1 VLSVPAFHTPH
12 HSDLLQGIRSRLNI
26 HEHEWLPGLLN
37 AGELRFVSR
46 HFSDYSA
53 VHRGDLLSEFF
64 RIAASEHFF
73 ASTTRHKMDRHNSK
87 PMPPDGRGVAAAS
100 RVVPSRKARHYRDHD
115 YVLAGPRPLDYDEPD
130 AKASIGRHKRVVS
143 HHKRHNSQ
151 DGYHLVIHGS
161 DHISRRP
168 TPSTASPF
176 NTRETLEQARRGKRP
191 ELQELPSNRKRSADA
206 EENRQHSFKKLR
218 KSKDDRS
225 DRLCLQCGNYHSSPC
240 HVPLCS
246 ACGLEHYDQVSC
258 LDAVEKLKQRL
269 ELHAPPETPLSSK
282 QKDKKKMAS
291 KSLPLHFRVENHVPA
306 ATSTALRAPTIG
318 SASESF
324 THDQKKESPGKRTCP
339 LCRECGSFHRSPC
352 KWLVCGTCKVKHHPE
367 TPCAM
372 AGARLKTRLEEEDAR
387 QAQVAEEIKQR
398 AQDIIDM
405 NDKMASTGL
414 RFRRSS
420 APSPG
425 RAFDPEVAPKKIKK
439 LKKNTRFCRDCG
451 RYLNGPCTWPTCGKC
466 GIKHFDYVTCW
477 KAQQT
482 LQNRLDTFDRGYGTS
497 QQWKIKTSPEPS
509 QPSSMPVEPQSN
521 SNHVV
526 PAAPVNIAAP
536 VNMTFNIPAD
546 NQRSWSL
553 DSNKTVHF
561 GLPPSMPGFS
571 VSTSSMPPQTNNHVH
586 PSCQALLL
594 EQSERAAPSPHS
606 KADVPLTRNVIP
618 LSNSHNEPSQA
629 VTHDVSVEQNVD
641 AFIADVFQ
649 AMHGN
654 GQVVMRYTTGPQG
667 TPSYLEY
674 LRRNSSS

>member
-1 VLSVPAFHTPH
+1 
-12 HSDLLQGIRSRLNI
+12 
-26 HEHEWLPGLLN
+26 
-37 AGELRFVSR
+37 
-46 HFSDYSA
+46 
-53 VHRGDLLSEFF
+53 
-64 RIAASEHFF
+64 
-73 ASTTRHKMDRHNSK
+73 MDRPNSK
-87 PMPPDGRGVAAAS
+87 PMPPGGSGVAAAI

-115 YVLAGPRPLDYDEPD
+115 YVLAGPRPLDYDELDLNTSDP
-130 AKASIGRHKRVVS
+130 KPSISRHKRTVS
-143 HHKRHNSQ
+143 QHKRHNSQ

-161 DHISRRP
+161 DHSSRRL
-168 TPSTASPF
+168 TTSTASPF

-206 EENRQHSFKKLR
+206 EETRQHSFKKQR

-225 DRLCLQCGNYHSSPC
+225 DRLCLQCGNYHISPC
-240 HVPLCS
+240 FVPLCS
-246 ACGLEHYDQVSC
+246 ACGLKHYGQISC

-269 ELHAPPETPLSSK
+269 ELHAPPEIPLSSK
-282 QKDKKKMAS
+282 QVDKKMAP
-291 KSLPLHFRVENHVPA
+291 KSLPLHFRVESHVPA
-306 ATSTALRAPTIG
+306 APSSDLRAPTLG
-318 SASESF
+318 SASESS
-324 THDQKKESPGKRTCP
+324 TDHQKKESPGKRTCP
-339 LCRECGSFHRSPC
+339 LCRDCGSFHRSPC
-352 KWLVCGTCKVKHHPE
+352 KWLVCETCKVKHHPE

-372 AGARLKTRLEEEDAR
+372 AEARLKTRLEEDDAR

-398 AQDIIDM
+398 AQDIIEM
-405 NDKMASTGL
+405 NEKMASTGL

-425 RAFDPEVAPKKIKK
+425 RAFSPEVAPKKTKM

-466 GIKHFDYVTCW
+466 GIKHFGNVSCL

-482 LQNRLDTFDRGYGTS
+482 LQHRLDTFDRGYGTS
-497 QQWKIKTSPEPS
+497 QQKKIKTSPEPS
-509 QPSSMPVEPQSN
+509 QPSSMPVEPLSN

-526 PAAPVNIAAP
+526 PAAPVSVAAP
-536 VNMTFNIPAD
+536 VNMTFNIPA
-546 NQRSWSL
+546 NGQMSWSL

-571 VSTSSMPPQTNNHVH
+571 VSTSSTPPQTNNHVH
-586 PSCQALLL
+586 PSRQALLL
-594 EQSERAAPSPHS
+594 EQSERAASSPQP
-606 KADVPLTRNVIP
+606 KADVPSTGSVIP
-618 LSNSHNEPSQA
+618 LSNSRNEPSQA
-629 VTHDVSVEQNVD
+629 ITHGVSVEQNVD

-654 GQVVMRYTTGPQG
+654 GQVIMRYTTGPQG